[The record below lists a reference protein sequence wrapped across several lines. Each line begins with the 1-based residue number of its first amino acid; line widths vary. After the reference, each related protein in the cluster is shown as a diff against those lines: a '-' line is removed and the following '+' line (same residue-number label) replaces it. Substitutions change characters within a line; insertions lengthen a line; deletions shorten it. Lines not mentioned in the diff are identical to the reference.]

1 MKNNVLLTLMIFALL
16 SFTAKAQTLENS
28 LLSCT
33 KIQDSLARL
42 TCFDDVAERARK
54 STAKVVKPSAMAIV
68 AETEKLPTPA
78 TPKLPTKAESFGAEH
93 LKKTNVSKE
102 DLQIVFTVDKIS
114 KDHYGKLRFTFK
126 NGQQWQQTDSAFLRV
141 KAGDSVLL
149 KKGFMDAVYLKKN
162 QSNSSKKIR
171 VKRQK

>member
-1 MKNNVLLTLMIFALL
+1 MKNTALITLVTFALL
-16 SFTAKAQTLENS
+16 SLTVQAQTLESS
-28 LLSCT
+28 LVQCT
-33 KIQDSLARL
+33 KIQESSVRL
-42 TCFDDVAERARK
+42 VCFDDLAEQ
-54 STAKVVKPSAMAIV
+54 VVKLTAVPAKPSSKFMA
-68 AETEKLPTPA
+68 AETKAVTALA
-78 TPKLPTKAESFGAEH
+78 TPKIVSKAESFGAEH
-93 LKKTNVSKE
+93 LKKSNVAEE

-141 KAGDSVLL
+141 KVGDSVLL

-162 QSNSSKKIR
+162 QPDANKKIR